1 MWRTLP
7 FVFLISSPVYA
18 VPVFLT
24 SLSVVPLQELKPQQ
38 ILQRLYEQQT
48 IILGTH
54 IQLQD
59 QVSATMDRLYQ
70 HQTQLLMK
78 L

>member
-7 FVFLISSPVYA
+7 FVLLISSPVYA
-18 VPVFLT
+18 VPV
-24 SLSVVPLQELKPQQ
+24 VPNFSQGSSQSRTETTTMS
-38 ILQRLYEQQT
+38 QRLYEQQT

-59 QVSATMDRLYQ
+59 QVLSMMDRLSLLQ
-70 HQTQLLMK
+70 MQLSLK